1 MHILTSISDN
11 IKKYYFPFILIL
23 LVIIFITLLL
33 SSHKK
38 KSLGQKNKTVKQ
50 QYENRPANRNHPY
63 GGTLVWGTCNK
74 PTIINP
80 ILTSHSI
87 SMSLLELIFNRLVRI
102 NSKGHIESDLAKSWE
117 LSKDKLTY
125 TFHLRKGVLFH
136 DGIECTAEDV
146 LFTYQQII
154 NPNNHSPFRC
164 NFELVEKLEAP
175 DKYTFKITLK
185 KPFPAFI
192 YKLVREIVPAHILK
206 GKDLHTAKFN
216 YHPIGT
222 GPFMF
227 KSWDRTTDT
236 IELTANP
243 IYFEG
248 RPYLDKI
255 IIKTYSDT
263 LHLWSGL
270 MRHEIDL
277 AQYLN
282 PRDYRILRNDKS
294 FNTYSVPW
302 GVYYAIAY
310 NLRDHILSDR
320 NIRRAIAYGINVQRL
335 IQDLYEG
342 EGIISTGPF
351 HPESIGFNPNV
362 KIFKYNPVR
371 ARMELMHRGW
381 KDIDGDGIVE
391 KGGEELC
398 INMLVNAKDT
408 VSKKLAA
415 YIRQYLSGIGI
426 KLKVVLYNDEKQL
439 TDKYLKNHHIQAW
452 LRLYQGLSDDPDAI
466 AGTWASEIRRFGKIW
481 CYKNKEV
488 DKLFE
493 QARHMDKNKCAKIYK
508 KINNIVYADQAVC
521 FLFYPV
527 GLHATSSRIANTKN
541 YFCIHMPIYTI
552 KDWYIKNNGKKSGYS
567 HLISFILSRS
577 LDKI

>member
-1 MHILTSISDN
+1 MDILASISDN
-11 IKKYYFPFILIL
+11 IKKYYFPFILVL
-23 LVIIFITLLL
+23 LPIIFITLQ
-33 SSHKK
+33 SSYKK
-38 KSLGQKNKTVKQ
+38 KSSWKKDKTIKQ

-87 SMSLLELIFNRLVRI
+87 STSLLELIFNRLVRL
-102 NSKGHIESDLAKSWE
+102 NSKGHIEPDLAESWE
-117 LSKDKLTY
+117 VSKDNLTY

-175 DKYTFKITLK
+175 DKYTFKITLRE
-185 KPFPAFI
+185 PFPAFI

-206 GKDLHTAKFN
+206 GKDLHTAQFN

-227 KSWDRTTDT
+227 KSWDRTTNT
-236 IELTANP
+236 IKLVANP

-255 IIKTYSDT
+255 IIKTYPDT

-270 MRHEIDL
+270 MRQEIDL
-277 AQYLN
+277 AKYLN
-282 PRDYRILRNDKS
+282 PRDYKILKADKT
-294 FNTYSVPW
+294 FTTYSVPW

-310 NLRDHILSDR
+310 NLKDPILSDK
-320 NIRRAIAYGINVQRL
+320 NIRKAIAYGINVQKL
-335 IQDLYEG
+335 IQYLYDG

-351 HPESIGFNPNV
+351 HPESIGFDPNV
-362 KIFKYNPVR
+362 KMFKYNPVR

-381 KDIDGDGIVE
+381 RDIDGNGIVE
-391 KGGEELC
+391 KGGRELC

-408 VSKKLAA
+408 ISRKLAA
-415 YIRQYLSGIGI
+415 YIRQYLSCIGI
-426 KLKVVLYNDEKQL
+426 KLKVVLYNDEKEL
-439 TDKYLKNHHIQAW
+439 TNEYLKNHHIQAW
-452 LRLYQGLSDDPDAI
+452 LRLYLGLGNDYDAI
-466 AGTWASEIRRFGKIW
+466 AGTWASEITRFGKIW
-481 CYKNKEV
+481 CYRNKKV

-493 QARHMDKNKCAKIYK
+493 QARHTTDNKKCAQIYK
-508 KINNIVYADQAVC
+508 KIHNIVYNDQPVC

-527 GLHATSSRIANTKN
+527 GLHATSSRLANTKD
-541 YFCIHMPIYTI
+541 YFSIHMPTYTI
-552 KDWYIKNNGKKSGYS
+552 KDWYIKNRKKV
-567 HLISFILSRS
+567 RE
-577 LDKI
+577 